1 MPTPLGNPG
10 GNVSPDLPPF
20 FTSLLCNFIFRRSKK
35 MRLIK
40 RLAATAFALTLS
52 LFLLPMLLVVFLVST
67 WRMTGLMQRL
77 RERMPIDG
85 EYQREDVVL
94 RPVPVEVKNRYR

>member
-1 MPTPLGNPG
+1 
-10 GNVSPDLPPF
+10 
-20 FTSLLCNFIFRRSKK
+20 

-40 RLAATAFALTLS
+40 RLAATGIALTLS
-52 LFLLPMLLVVFLVST
+52 LFLLPMMLILFLVST
-67 WRMTGLMQRL
+67 WRMTGLVERL

-94 RPVPVEVKNRYR
+94 RPVPVEVRERYR

>member
-1 MPTPLGNPG
+1 
-10 GNVSPDLPPF
+10 
-20 FTSLLCNFIFRRSKK
+20 

-40 RLAATAFALTLS
+40 RLAATAIALTLS
-52 LFLLPMLLVVFLVST
+52 LFLLPMMLILFLVSA
-67 WRMTGLMQRL
+67 WRMTGLLERM

-94 RPVPVEVKNRYR
+94 RPVPVEVKDRYQR